1 MDYLKNKFL
10 FSLEKNSGDIF
21 QNALIYICEHDKHGA
36 FGFIVNDDR
45 WMKFSNKQHEILS
58 HLNLLKLFGGPVQ
71 TDKMFLIHSSKD
83 IKCDNSIFIDHDYG
97 LNSSKNDIMNISHKL
112 SLENSRI
119 FLGYCGWSSGQ
130 LESEIQLNTW
140 HSFDLPLSVIFRVS
154 PQELT
159 SKISLELG
167 YNLNK
172 IFRSN
177 EILH

>member
-1 MDYLKNKFL
+1 
-10 FSLEKNSGDIF
+10 
-21 QNALIYICEHDKHGA
+21 
-36 FGFIVNDDR
+36 
-45 WMKFSNKQHEILS
+45 
-58 HLNLLKLFGGPVQ
+58 
-71 TDKMFLIHSSKD
+71 MFLIHSSKD
-83 IKCDNSIFIDHDYG
+83 IKCDNSIFIDHDCG

>member
-1 MDYLKNKFL
+1 MDSLKNKFL
-10 FSLEKNSGDIF
+10 FSLEKNSGDFF

-36 FGFIVNDDR
+36 FGFIVNDDS
-45 WMKFSNKQHEILS
+45 WMKFNNKQHEILP

-83 IKCDNSIFIDHDYG
+83 IKCDNSIFIDHDCG

-119 FLGYCGWSSGQ
+119 LLGYCGWSSGQ
-130 LESEIQLNTW
+130 LESEIQLNAW
-140 HSFDLPLSVIFRVS
+140 HSFDLPLSVIFRVT

-159 SKISLELG
+159 SRISLELG
-167 YNLNK
+167 YSLNK
-172 IFRSN
+172 IFKSN